1 MELILKEANEIIIK
15 QKSEIDRARQNA
27 DLKQKIKELE

>member
-15 QKSEIDRARQNA
+15 QKSEIDRARQNT
-27 DLKQKIKELE
+27 DLK